1 MTKETNSP
9 DKAIVK
15 SPSGRTK
22 RASDVKRGPLAVR
35 GLEPGYHY
43 RFVNDEDDKVQAFTE
58 AGYEPVL
65 DKDVNIGD
73 KRVDK
78 ATAEGSVKTVSVG
91 GGTKAVLMRIRQD
104 WYDEDQL
111 EKEKHIRILEQ
122 TTEQKALEGNYGKIQ
137 TTRD

>member
-1 MTKETNSP
+1 MTKQES
-9 DKAIVK
+9 IVK

-22 RASDVKRGPLAVR
+22 RASTIARGPLAVR

-43 RFVNDEDDKVQAFTE
+43 RFVNDVDDKVQAFRET
-58 AGYEPVL
+58 GYEPVL
-65 DKDVNIGD
+65 DKDVNVGD
-73 KRVDK
+73 KRVNVP
-78 ATAEGSVKTVSVG
+78 ATEGSVKSISVG

-111 EKEKHIRILEQ
+111 EKEKIIKAQELATRKEALDAGLTGEIR
-122 TTEQKALEGNYGKIQ
+122 